1 VIANA
6 PETATALAP
15 SLTDDD
21 EWIRRNAALALLRL
35 GPQAALATTDL
46 VTALNSDNRYVSGKA
61 AQTLKR
67 IKTPEAQ
74 DLLMDH
80 LFTARWCPETSAAS
94 RY

>member
-1 VIANA
+1 MDPPQCGLSPLASRTTGR
-6 PETATALAP
+6 PAT
-15 SLTDDD
+15 S
-21 EWIRRNAALALLRL
+21 
-35 GPQAALATTDL
+35 DL

-94 RY
+94 RH